1 MEIKL
6 MKDGKAA
13 FEGGYRE
20 AVAFLK
26 ERLKRCYEDGTEERG
41 FVLYV
46 DGKEA
51 CGLSLVYGEMS
62 GPKGY
67 AVAMRM
73 VETTEELPAE
83 LYDIENAYY
92 MDPEDAEAFR

>member
-6 MKDGKAA
+6 TKDGKAA

-20 AVAFLK
+20 AVAFLRA
-26 ERLKRCYEDGTEERG
+26 RLKDCYESGTEERG
-41 FVLYV
+41 YALYV

-51 CGLSLVYGEMS
+51 CGLSIVYGEMA

-67 AVAMRM
+67 AVAMRA
-73 VETTEELPAE
+73 VEASEELPAE

-92 MDPEDAEAFR
+92 MDPEDEEAFR